1 MNSYTP
7 DKIHNCVLLS
17 HYGAGKT
24 SLAEAMLLDAGNIKR
39 LGNVKDGSSVS
50 DYDPVEIER
59 QMSVNLSLV
68 PLEWGDC
75 KVNII
80 DTPGYADFVGEVKSG
95 LRVSDGGVL
104 VVRASSG
111 VEVGTERMWQC
122 AEEEGIPLL
131 IFVNKMDKDDA
142 DFFRVLG
149 QIQQELGAKC
159 LPVQLPV
166 ISQRKLQGIIDLV
179 TMKGHFSSSNEEGE
193 VPSDVREE
201 AESLREK
208 LVELAVESDDDLLS
222 RYLEGEELNEEEVSR
237 AIKKAVCAG
246 TLVPVLAGSAF
257 SDSGV
262 GLLLDAI
269 CSYLPSAGEGGD
281 IAAWG
286 DDGSREELKAEQD
299 GTLASIVFKTNAD
312 PYVGKLSYLRVY
324 SGTLASNSQVWNAN
338 RKDTERIGQLFIARG
353 KSQEPVP
360 LLGAGDIGAV
370 ARLNISGTGDT
381 LCAPDHHLMLDGIDF
396 PSPNLN
402 MAIQPKTKA
411 DLDKLGTILPRMCEE
426 DPSIKVGRDPDTRE
440 MIISGVGENHLEV
453 AREKMQRKFG
463 LAVDLLTPKVPY
475 KETIGAPCNAE
486 YKHKK
491 QSGGHGQYG
500 HVLLKLEPLPRG
512 TGFEFCNKIV
522 GGTVPKNYIP
532 AVEKGI
538 NEVKQEGV
546 LTASPVVDV
555 RVTLYDGSFHP
566 VDSSEIAFKIA
577 AAQALKQGL
586 SQGQPVLLEP
596 VMELTVT
603 IPESFTGDVVGD
615 LNTKRGR
622 VLKMTPEAGKNVIQA
637 LVPYAEVLRYT
648 IDLKSMTQGRGSFVM
663 KSSHYDEAPAHIT
676 QKVVENRAKQEE
688 K

>member
-1 MNSYTP
+1 MNSYTS

-17 HYGAGKT
+17 HHGAGKT
-24 SLAEAMLLDAGNIKR
+24 SLAEAMLFDAGSIKR

-68 PLEWGDC
+68 PLERGDC

-95 LRVSDGGVL
+95 LRVSDGGVM

-111 VEVGTERMWQC
+111 VEVGTERMWQY

-131 IFVNKMDKDDA
+131 LFVNKMDKDDA
-142 DFFRVLG
+142 DFPRVLG
-149 QIQQELGAKC
+149 QIQKELGAKC
-159 LPVQLPV
+159 LPIQLPV
-166 ISQRKLQGIIDLV
+166 ISQGKFQGIIDLV
-179 TMKGHFSSSNEEGE
+179 TMKGHFGSPDEEGE
-193 VPSDVREE
+193 VPSDMREE
-201 AESLREK
+201 AASSREK
-208 LVELAVESDDDLLS
+208 LVELAVENDDDLLS
-222 RYLEGEELNEEEVSR
+222 KYLEGKELSEEEVLR
-237 AIKKAVCAG
+237 VVKEAVWAG
-246 TLVPVLAGSAF
+246 ALVPVLVGSAF

-262 GLLLDAI
+262 RLLLDAI
-269 CSYLPSAGEGGD
+269 CRYLPSAGERGD

-286 DDGSREELKAEQD
+286 DDGSKEEIKAGKE
-299 GTLASIVFKTNAD
+299 GTLAGIVFKTNAD

-360 LLGAGDIGAV
+360 QLGAGDIGAV

-381 LCAPDHHLMLDGIDF
+381 LCAPDHHLTLDGIDF
-396 PSPNLN
+396 PSPKLN

-411 DLDKLGTILPRMCEE
+411 DLDKVGTILPRMCEE
-426 DPSIKVGRDPDTRE
+426 DPSIKVSRDPNTRE

-453 AREKMQRKFG
+453 VKEKMQRKFG

-475 KETIGAPCNAE
+475 KETIGAPGQAE
-486 YKHKK
+486 YKHRK

-500 HVLLKLEPLPRG
+500 HVRLKLEPLPRG
-512 TGFEFCNKIV
+512 TGFEFCNKVV

-538 NEVKQEGV
+538 NEVRQEGV

-577 AAQALKQGL
+577 AAQALKLGL

-622 VLKMTPEAGKNVIQA
+622 VLKMMPEAGKNVIQA

-676 QKVVENRAKQEE
+676 QKVVENRAKQAE